1 MMTDI
6 KGFKMKRVAF
16 TMLELVFVII
26 VLGILAALAMP
37 RLDRDLKQE
46 AADHILSNIRYT
58 QHLALTDNKHM
69 FNNAKWQQRFW
80 RIVFSTCT
88 GNDRYFMVGTDD
100 NMEDA
105 SNAFFDQSEAALDPR
120 TGKPLFWTNG
130 NDCSSG
136 GDGIVSEE
144 VFISKKYGITAVV
157 SSGGCGDGT
166 TMGHI
171 GFDNLGRPHYGFSN
185 STQPNYA
192 SIITSNCTFTFTMS
206 GGDTFSID
214 IMPETGYAYISDQ
227 SAS

>member
-1 MMTDI
+1 
-6 KGFKMKRVAF
+6 MKRVAF
-16 TMLELVFVII
+16 TMLELVFVIV

-46 AADHILSNIRYT
+46 AADSILSNIRYT

-69 FNNAKWQQRFW
+69 FNDTKWQQRFW

-88 GNDRYFMVGTDD
+88 GNNRYFMVGTDD

-120 TGKPLFWTNG
+120 SGKPLFWTNG
-130 NDCSSG
+130 DDCSSG
-136 GDGIVSEE
+136 GDGSVSEDI
-144 VFISKKYGITAVV
+144 FISKKYGITTVA
-157 SSGGCGDGT
+157 SSGSCGDGT

-171 GFDNLGRPHYGFSN
+171 GFDNLGRPHYGFST

-192 SIITSNCTFTFTMS
+192 SIITSKCTFTFTMS
-206 GGDTFSID
+206 DSDTFSID
-214 IMPETGYAYISDQ
+214 IEPETGYAQIVGQPS
-227 SAS
+227 S